1 MRGASGSADL
11 SRAHLQ
17 LQLAKVGLATERY
30 RVLGQ
35 GLKLARAVVG
45 LLIVGVVLW
54 VTYALRLDLTLIVKE
69 MLADVLGGER

>member
-45 LLIVGVVLW
+45 LLIVGAVLW
-54 VTYALRLDLTLIVKE
+54 SPTPWAST
-69 MLADVLGGER
+69 